1 MKTVNL
7 ILVCVMF
14 LGTLACNGT
23 NKKPSIAGHIAS
35 KENTTVDNDK
45 TIQVALLLDTSNS
58 MDGLIDQAK
67 AQLWKI
73 VNELSYAKCEDDHP
87 KLEIALYEYGNDG
100 LSDASGFVRQIL
112 PFTNDLDDVSAKLF
126 GLTTNGGSEYCG
138 KVIHDAIT
146 GLPWKTGKHDLKLI
160 FIAGNEPFTQGP
172 INYKDAATNAK
183 EKDVTI
189 NTIFCGNYNHGI
201 SGFWQDG
208 ALITQ
213 GDYMAI
219 DHNVKTVHIPSPYD
233 NEILQLN
240 IQLNKT
246 YIYYGSQGKNK
257 AIAQAQE
264 DSNALSY
271 GEANGVARAITKS
284 SKMYYNGSWDLVDA
298 EENEEVEI
306 ENINKELL
314 PEALKDKSTKEIKA
328 LIEKKRAQRES
339 INEKIQELKKKR
351 EVFIKKAKKDNAETT
366 LEEAMV
372 NAIKKQAKRKDYKWN
387 DN

>member
-1 MKTVNL
+1 MKTLNL
-7 ILVCVMF
+7 ILVCFMF

-23 NKKPSIAGHIAS
+23 NKKPSITSHIDS
-35 KENTTVDNDK
+35 KEIDLDDDEK

-73 VNELSYAKCEDDHP
+73 VNELSYAKCKDDHP

-100 LSDASGFVRQIL
+100 LSNASGFVRQIL
-112 PFTNDLDDVSAKLF
+112 PFTNDLDNVSAKLF

-138 KVIHDAIT
+138 KVINDAVT
-146 GLPWKTGKHDLKLI
+146 GLPWKTGKNDLKLI

-172 INYKDAATNAK
+172 VNYKDAATNAK

-240 IQLNKT
+240 IQLNET
-246 YIYYGSQGKNK
+246 YIYYGREGKNK
-257 AIAQAQE
+257 AMAQAQE

-271 GEANGVARAITKS
+271 GEANGVARAVTKS
-284 SKMYYNGSWDLVDA
+284 SKMYYNASWDLVDA
-298 EENEEVEI
+298 EANDEI
-306 ENINKELL
+306 EIESINKELL
-314 PEALKDKSTKEIKA
+314 PKELKGKSIKEIKA
-328 LIEKKRAQRES
+328 VIEKKREQREA
-339 INEKIQELKKKR
+339 INKKIQELNKKR
-351 EVFIKKAKKDNAETT
+351 ESFVKKAKKDNAETT

-372 NAIKKQAKRKDYKWN
+372 NAIKKQAKRKDYEWK

>member
-7 ILVCVMF
+7 ILVCIM
-14 LGTLACNGT
+14 LAGTLACKGNTKKHNVADHIST
-23 NKKPSIAGHIAS
+23 NDYSIDD
-35 KENTTVDNDK
+35 EK

-73 VNELSYAKCEDDHP
+73 INELSYAKCEDDHP

-112 PFTNDLDDVSAKLF
+112 PFTNDLDNVSAKLF

-138 KVIHDAIT
+138 KVIHDAISN
-146 GLPWKTGKHDLKLI
+146 LPWKSGKHDLKLI

-233 NEILQLN
+233 KEILQLN

-246 YIYYGSQGKNK
+246 YIYYGREGKNK
-257 AIAQAQE
+257 AVAQAQE
-264 DSNALSY
+264 DTNALSY
-271 GEANGVARAITKS
+271 GGANGVARAITKS
-284 SKMYYNGSWDLVDA
+284 SKLYYNGSWDLVDA
-298 EENEEVEI
+298 EANEEVDIETMNKDFLPEELKGKSNDEI
-306 ENINKELL
+306 KEIIKKKKEEREEINK
-314 PEALKDKSTKEIKA
+314 
-328 LIEKKRAQRES
+328 
-339 INEKIQELKKKR
+339 KIQELNKKR
-351 EVFIKKAKKDNAETT
+351 ESFILKAKKNNKETT
-366 LEEAMV
+366 LEEAMI
-372 NAIKKQAKRKDYKWN
+372 NAIKKQAKRKDYEWKN
-387 DN
+387 N